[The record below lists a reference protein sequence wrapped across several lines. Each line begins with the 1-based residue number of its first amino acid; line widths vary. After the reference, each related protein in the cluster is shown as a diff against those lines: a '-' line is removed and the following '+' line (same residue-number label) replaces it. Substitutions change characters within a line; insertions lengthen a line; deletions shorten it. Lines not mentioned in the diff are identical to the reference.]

1 MSPPTSTA
9 MALSRYSLVSIIA
22 VRRYCFRLPPAA
34 SARSSAVPASAASAM
49 HWVTVE
55 LELSERAAL
64 PRRLPAEM
72 FEEFYYDELAGEM
85 KGGTGVGDE
94 LPLVEQRPG
103 DLALLEARD
112 DRVTRRRRPPP
123 SRTGFR
129 GKSSSE

>member
-1 MSPPTSTA
+1 
-9 MALSRYSLVSIIA
+9 
-22 VRRYCFRLPPAA
+22 
-34 SARSSAVPASAASAM
+34 
-49 HWVTVE
+49 
-55 LELSERAAL
+55 
-64 PRRLPAEM
+64 M

-123 SRTGFR
+123 SRTMFLA
-129 GKSSSE
+129 KLSSE